1 MFVLCL
7 MGLSQSI
14 KDMPLYKIQGL
25 FCQMHQILQ
34 WNHLSMSTAIL
45 ALLTGDS
52 EACDDHKEENH
63 EEPREH
69 GSDPVG
75 LLLP

>member
-1 MFVLCL
+1 
-7 MGLSQSI
+7 
-14 KDMPLYKIQGL
+14 
-25 FCQMHQILQ
+25 
-34 WNHLSMSTAIL
+34 MSTAIL

-75 LLLP
+75 LLLPWNLGHLLKTESVRGTEQLTG